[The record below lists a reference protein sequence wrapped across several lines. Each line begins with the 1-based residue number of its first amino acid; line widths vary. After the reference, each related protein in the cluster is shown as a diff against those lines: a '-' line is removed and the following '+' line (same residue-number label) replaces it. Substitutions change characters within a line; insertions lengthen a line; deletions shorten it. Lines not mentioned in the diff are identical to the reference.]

1 MIVGLNIPNK
11 MYVEDG
17 VLWIEHKPNVFYG
30 FGGFHLWAP
39 YFDKPNHFLQRVRLT
54 LGLDLYA

>member
-1 MIVGLNIPNK
+1 